1 MVFLVVGPG
10 RKSGPLFYFWD
21 MQLELEEKIAG
32 FIRSEGLFDFSDDVL
47 LGVSGG
53 ADSTALLH
61 VMSSLKREGILSGEI
76 FCAHIN
82 HHLRGDESETDE
94 EFVAGECGRLN
105 IPLIRRGVDVRGH
118 AEEAGL
124 SIETA
129 ARELRIRA
137 LMEISKG
144 FKCAIVATG
153 HQRDDNA
160 ETVLQR
166 LVRGTGFRGLGGIW
180 PVREFEGGVFFVR
193 PLLCVRRAEA
203 VAYLKGRGLGWREDS
218 TNAECVYKRIWIR
231 HRLLPEVQRGCR
243 TSIVELLWGL
253 SAAARGFYKVVCNRV
268 DEIWSRLAECGE
280 DRVLFELSEFLKEPE
295 AIRVEAVRRG
305 LVFFGSGERALS
317 GEHFGRIL
325 ELARSNVSGREV
337 ELPGGVLVYRDYGKL
352 VFERCGDE
360 RFVGMESEGVKFSV
374 PVTRRFGDYL
384 IEAGVF
390 DVELGSS
397 GGYKAG
403 KTSFVEWFDLDK
415 IKLPLE
421 VRVRR
426 AGDAFVPLGSNSEK
440 KVGKFLTAQ
449 RVPRRIRGKVLIV
462 SDAEKVLW
470 VWPIRMSEQVK
481 VTGQTRKI
489 VRLQITAAGHERA

>member
-1 MVFLVVGPG
+1 
-10 RKSGPLFYFWD
+10 
-21 MQLELEEKIAG
+21 MQLELEERIAG
-32 FIRSEGLFDFSDDVL
+32 FMRREGLFGFSDNVL

-53 ADSTALLH
+53 ADSTFLLH
-61 VMSSLKREGILSGEI
+61 VMISLKRDGILSGEI

-82 HHLRGDESETDE
+82 HHLRGAESEADE
-94 EFVAGECGRLN
+94 EFVAGECEKLN

-118 AEEAGL
+118 AREAGL

-129 ARELRIRA
+129 ARELRIRSLVEVA
-137 LMEISKG
+137 KG
-144 FKCAIVATG
+144 CKCEIVATG

-180 PVREFEGGVFFVR
+180 PVRKFEGGVFFVR
-193 PLLCVRRAEA
+193 PLLCVRRSE
-203 VAYLKGRGLGWREDS
+203 VLEYLGGRGLKWREDS
-218 TNAECVYKRIWIR
+218 TNAESIYRRNYIR
-231 HRLLPEVQRGCR
+231 HFLLPEIQKGCKA
-243 TSIVELLWGL
+243 SIVERLWGL
-253 SAAARGFYKVVCNRV
+253 SEASRGFYKVVCRRA
-268 DEIWSRLAECGE
+268 DEMWGRLAECSEGK
-280 DRVLFELSEFLKEPE
+280 VLVELSEFAKES
-295 AIRVEAVRRG
+295 EAVKVELVRRSLSG
-305 LVFFGSGERALS
+305 AGIGERALS

-325 ELARSNVSGREV
+325 ELARSKVSGREV
-337 ELPGGVLVYRDYGKL
+337 ELPGGVVVCREYGKL
-352 VFERCGDE
+352 VFERSGKE
-360 RFVGMESEGVKFSV
+360 QLGGVESEGVKFSV
-374 PVTRRFGDYL
+374 PVAKRFGDYL

-403 KTSFVEWFDLDK
+403 KTSFVEWFDFEK

-426 AGDAFVPLGSNSEK
+426 AGDVFFPLGMKSEK

-449 RVPRRIRGKVLIV
+449 RVPRRVREKVLIV
-462 SDAEKVLW
+462 SDTEKILW

-489 VRLQITAAGHERA
+489 VRLQITAAGQE

>member
-1 MVFLVVGPG
+1 M
-10 RKSGPLFYFWD
+10 R
-21 MQLELEEKIAG
+21 LELEERIAG
-32 FIRSEGLFDFSDDVL
+32 FIRSEGLFGFSDNVL

-53 ADSTALLH
+53 ADSTFLLD
-61 VMSSLKREGILSGEI
+61 VMSSLKRDGILRGEI

-82 HHLRGDESETDE
+82 HQLRGAESEADE
-94 EFVAGECGRLN
+94 DFVVGRCGELN
-105 IPLIRRGVDVRGH
+105 IPLVRRGVDVRGH
-118 AEEAGL
+118 SREVGL

-129 ARELRIRA
+129 ARELRIRG
-137 LMEISKG
+137 LVEIAKG
-144 FKCAIVATG
+144 CGCEIVATG

-166 LVRGTGFRGLGGIW
+166 LVRGTGYRGLGGIW
-180 PVREFEGGVFFVR
+180 PVRRFEGGVFFVR
-193 PLLCVRRAEA
+193 PLLCVRRAE
-203 VAYLKGRGLGWREDS
+203 VVEYLEGRGLKWREDS
-218 TNAECVYKRIWIR
+218 TNAESIYRRNYIR
-231 HRLLPEVQRGCR
+231 HFLLPEIQRGCKA
-243 TSIVELLWGL
+243 SVVEQLWGL
-253 SAAARGFYKVVCNRV
+253 SEASRGFYKVVCRRA
-268 DEIWSRLAECGE
+268 DEVWGRLAECSEGK
-280 DRVLFELSEFLKEPE
+280 VLLELSEFTKES
-295 AIRVEAVRRG
+295 EAVKVELVRRSLSG
-305 LVFFGSGERALS
+305 AGVGERALS

-325 ELARSNVSGREV
+325 ELARSKVSGREV
-337 ELPGGVLVYRDYGKL
+337 ELPGGVVVYREYGKL
-352 VFERCGDE
+352 IFERCVKEQLDG
-360 RFVGMESEGVKFSV
+360 VESEGVKFSV
-374 PVTRRFGDYL
+374 PVTKRFGDYL

-403 KTSFVEWFDLDK
+403 KTSFVEWFDFDK

-449 RVPRRIRGKVLIV
+449 RVPRRIRGKVLIL
-462 SDAEKVLW
+462 SDAEKILW

-489 VRLQITAAGHERA
+489 VRLQITAAGPD